1 MSEEEA
7 SRLIEEIA
15 EILERVSR
23 LDKKKVVEELIE
35 SISQRDPLIGA
46 LLRRTTIAL
55 AEVGELAGTDGIRIY
70 LGVAFFALPRE
81 DQEFVL
87 AHEAA
92 HIALM
97 HSTRYERVR
106 HRCRLPGELCGEL
119 YDLLADAEANKYV
132 CERFEPASIVPL
144 TPRMLEE
151 AFGTRLEGRG
161 LEEAYEELAEKVTA
175 VDLVADPDL
184 ENP

>member
-7 SRLIEEIA
+7 SRLIEGIA
-15 EILERVSR
+15 EISERVSG
-23 LDKKKVVEELIE
+23 LDKRRAVEELIE
-35 SISQRDPLIGA
+35 SISRRDPLIGG
-46 LLRRTTIAL
+46 LLRRTTIVL
-55 AEVGELAGTDGIRIY
+55 ADAGELAGTDGIRIY

-97 HSTRYERVR
+97 HPTRYERVR
-106 HRCRLPGELCGEL
+106 GKCKLLGELCGEL
-119 YDLLADAEANKYV
+119 YDLLADAEANRYV

-144 TPRMLEE
+144 TPKMLEE

-161 LEEAYEELAEKVTA
+161 LEEAYAEA
-175 VDLVADPDL
+175 ARS
-184 ENP
+184 

>member
-7 SRLIEEIA
+7 SRLIEGIA
-15 EILERVSR
+15 EISERVSG
-23 LDKKKVVEELIE
+23 LDKRRAVEELIE
-35 SISQRDPLIGA
+35 SISRRDPLIGG
-46 LLRRTTIAL
+46 LLRRTTIVL
-55 AEVGELAGTDGIRIY
+55 ADAGELAGTDGIRIY

-106 HRCRLPGELCGEL
+106 HKCKLPGGLCGEL

-144 TPRMLEE
+144 TPKMLEE

-161 LEEAYEELAEKVTA
+161 LEEAYAEA
-175 VDLVADPDL
+175 ARS
-184 ENP
+184 